1 MDTTGITGRRCRAC
15 ADESTEVRSTL
26 RHARRIFASLA
37 RELEAETRRLRK
49 RAREGAP
56 DDGETDRKAEERL
69 KIVADLANR
78 TQKAW
83 QTVNEIEVKLMKAA
97 EADVPGRTVID
108 LEAARAEIA
117 RRLDR
122 LAA

>member
-1 MDTTGITGRRCRAC
+1 MDTTGMTGRKDHAC

-26 RHARRIFASLA
+26 RHARRILA
-37 RELEAETRRLRK
+37 DLAEALET
-49 RAREGAP
+49 
-56 DDGETDRKAEERL
+56 ETDRLQFMTSGGSDEDRL
-69 KIVADLANR
+69 KIVLDLAVR

-83 QTVNEIEVKLMKAA
+83 QTVNEIQVKLMKAG
-97 EADVPGRTVID
+97 EAGIPGRTVID
-108 LEAARAEIA
+108 LEAARAEIS

>member
-1 MDTTGITGRRCRAC
+1 MTGRLDHAC

-26 RHARRIFASLA
+26 RHARRILA
-37 RELEAETRRLRK
+37 DLAGALEAETDRLQFATRGEKDEDRLR
-49 RAREGAP
+49 
-56 DDGETDRKAEERL
+56 L
-69 KIVADLANR
+69 VLDLAVR

-83 QTVNEIEVKLMKAA
+83 QTVNEIQVKLMKAA
-97 EADVPGRTVID
+97 DAAVPGRTVID

>member
-1 MDTTGITGRRCRAC
+1 MTGRQVRAR

-26 RHARRIFASLA
+26 RHARRIFADLA
-37 RELEAETRRLRK
+37 RELEAETDRLWGV
-49 RAREGAP
+49 ARDEGDEA
-56 DDGETDRKAEERL
+56 RL
-69 KIVADLANR
+69 KLVLDLAQR
-78 TQKAW
+78 THKAF
-83 QTVNEIEVKLMKAA
+83 QTVNEIEVKLIKAEDIA
-97 EADVPGRTVID
+97 VPGRNVID